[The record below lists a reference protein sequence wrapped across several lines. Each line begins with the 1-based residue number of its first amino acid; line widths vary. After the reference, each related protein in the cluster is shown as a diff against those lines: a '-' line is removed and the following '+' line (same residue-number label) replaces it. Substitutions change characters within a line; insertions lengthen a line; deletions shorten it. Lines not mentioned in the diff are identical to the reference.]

1 MKTQMKTISRILTG
15 GGAICLFGSIAL
27 ADTLNENSHTA
38 TNQTSLAESS
48 SDQTSP
54 STRNVKLNKS
64 IVTAASGSEKLVKDA
79 PASTTVISQEELQTM
94 PYRDLAEAVR
104 NVPGVEIDASAG
116 KLGGFSFLIRG
127 MPADYTLLLVDGRRT
142 KPGGQIATNNNGMDS
157 MYNAFMPPL
166 SAIERIEVIRGPMS
180 TLYGSDAMGGM
191 VNIVTK
197 KIPEKWG
204 ATLSLEA
211 NIPES
216 KAYQSTYQASFYA
229 AGALSKKVGMN
240 FRLRDL
246 YRSEAG
252 NTFKTND
259 GSTTTTFFGAQSN
272 AYNIGTRLNYT
283 PDSKNTFIFDVD
295 YTKITFDNRKAQIG
309 RHTASNTSSN
319 GGGLTG
325 GYTDYMNVSKLV
337 GLLGHDGDYS
347 FGKWKTSLQYM
358 DTRNLGRK
366 VVGKYAA
373 DPDVGKNRDIIGQD
387 IYLDSRLLLP
397 LGDYNNLN
405 IGAEYRS
412 EQMHDRAANPNRFGF
427 HTISA
432 FVEDEWNIFEP
443 FTITLGLR
451 DTYNTKFGNHISPR
465 IYGVLDIT
473 DSLTLKGGVSTGY
486 KTPYTNQLVS
496 GVYGYGSQGNLGF
509 LGNPDLKPETSIN
522 YELGLVFDNDYVD
535 FSVTGFRNNFSN
547 KITSQKVTSGEA
559 FSAYCGNGNSIY
571 SGGCNQLYN
580 ADTAYT
586 QGVESTFGIKPI
598 YGVGFDISYVW
609 TDTEVTSGTT
619 KGQKLSFIPEHS
631 LNAKLGY
638 AYKDFSAYLR
648 TEYKAKTPNSS
659 FYDKEYTYKEYYKD
673 YVVLTLGAQY
683 RINDF
688 VRLNAGIYNLLNHS
702 FIDFDYVGTQSS
714 STVYANNY
722 RFILDGR
729 RYWLNVTLDF

>member
-1 MKTQMKTISRILTG
+1 MKTISRILTNGKILTTG
-15 GGAICLFGSIAL
+15 GLVCLFGSFAL
-27 ADTLNENSHTA
+27 ADTLS
-38 TNQTSLAESS
+38 QTSTQAESQDS
-48 SDQTSP
+48 ASP
-54 STRNVKLNKS
+54 RNVKLNKS

-104 NVPGVEIDASAG
+104 NVPGVEIDSSAG

-142 KPGGQIATNNNGMDS
+142 KPGGQIATNNNGMES

-191 VNIVTK
+191 VNIITK

-216 KAYQSTYQASFYA
+216 KTYQSTYQASFYA

-252 NTFKTND
+252 DTFKTND
-259 GSTTTTFFGAQSN
+259 GSTTKTFFGAQSN

-309 RHTASNTSSN
+309 RHTASNTSNN

-366 VVGKYAA
+366 VVGKYTA

-496 GVYGYGSQGNLGF
+496 GVYGYGSQGKLGF

-547 KITSQKVTSGEA
+547 KITSQSVTSGDA
-559 FSAYCGNGNSIY
+559 FNAYCSSSSKIYDNGCS
-571 SGGCNQLYN
+571 QLYN

-609 TDTEVTSGTT
+609 TDTEVTSGKT

-631 LNAKLGY
+631 LNAKLSY

-659 FYDKEYTYKEYYKD
+659 FYDKKYTYKEYYKD

-714 STVYANNY
+714 SSSTPVYANNY

>member
-1 MKTQMKTISRILTG
+1 MKTISRILTSGKILTTG
-15 GGAICLFGSIAL
+15 GLVCLFGSFAL
-27 ADTLNENSHTA
+27 ADTLSQNST
-38 TNQTSLAESS
+38 QVESQVDS
-48 SDQTSP
+48 AP
-54 STRNVKLNKS
+54 RNVKLNKS
-64 IVTAASGSEKLVKDA
+64 VVTAASGSEKLVKDA

-142 KPGGQIATNNNGMDS
+142 KPGGQIATNNNGMES

-166 SAIERIEVIRGPMS
+166 SAIEKIEVIRGPMS

-229 AGALSKKVGMN
+229 AGALSKSVGMN
-240 FRLRDL
+240 VRLRDL

-259 GSTTTTFFGAQSN
+259 GNTTTSFFGAQSN
-272 AYNIGTRLNYT
+272 AYNIGTRLNFT

-309 RHTASNTSSN
+309 RHTASNN
-319 GGGLTG
+319 NNDGLTG

-337 GLLGHDGDYS
+337 GLIGHDGDYS

-366 VVGKYAA
+366 VVGKYTA
-373 DPDVGKNRDIIGQD
+373 DPDVGKSRDIIGQD

-405 IGAEYRS
+405 VGAEYRS

-473 DSLTLKGGVSTGY
+473 DNLTLKDR
-486 KTPYTNQLVS
+486 K
-496 GVYGYGSQGNLGF
+496 
-509 LGNPDLKPETSIN
+509 
-522 YELGLVFDNDYVD
+522 
-535 FSVTGFRNNFSN
+535 SV
-547 KITSQKVTSGEA
+547 V
-559 FSAYCGNGNSIY
+559 
-571 SGGCNQLYN
+571 
-580 ADTAYT
+580 
-586 QGVESTFGIKPI
+586 
-598 YGVGFDISYVW
+598 
-609 TDTEVTSGTT
+609 
-619 KGQKLSFIPEHS
+619 
-631 LNAKLGY
+631 
-638 AYKDFSAYLR
+638 
-648 TEYKAKTPNSS
+648 
-659 FYDKEYTYKEYYKD
+659 
-673 YVVLTLGAQY
+673 
-683 RINDF
+683 
-688 VRLNAGIYNLLNHS
+688 
-702 FIDFDYVGTQSS
+702 
-714 STVYANNY
+714 
-722 RFILDGR
+722 
-729 RYWLNVTLDF
+729 

>member
-1 MKTQMKTISRILTG
+1 M
-15 GGAICLFGSIAL
+15 
-27 ADTLNENSHTA
+27 
-38 TNQTSLAESS
+38 
-48 SDQTSP
+48 
-54 STRNVKLNKS
+54 NV
-64 IVTAASGSEKLVKDA
+64 
-79 PASTTVISQEELQTM
+79 
-94 PYRDLAEAVR
+94 
-104 NVPGVEIDASAG
+104 
-116 KLGGFSFLIRG
+116 
-127 MPADYTLLLVDGRRT
+127 
-142 KPGGQIATNNNGMDS
+142 
-157 MYNAFMPPL
+157 
-166 SAIERIEVIRGPMS
+166 
-180 TLYGSDAMGGM
+180 
-191 VNIVTK
+191 
-197 KIPEKWG
+197 
-204 ATLSLEA
+204 
-211 NIPES
+211 
-216 KAYQSTYQASFYA
+216 
-229 AGALSKKVGMN
+229 
-240 FRLRDL
+240 RLRDL

-259 GSTTTTFFGAQSN
+259 GSTTTSFFGAQSN

-309 RHTASNTSSN
+309 RHTAPNN
-319 GGGLTG
+319 NGLTG

-366 VVGKYAA
+366 VVGKYTA
-373 DPDVGKNRDIIGQD
+373 DPDVGKSRDIIGQD

-405 IGAEYRS
+405 VGAEYRS

-496 GVYGYGSQGNLGF
+496 GVYGYGSQGALGF

-547 KITSQKVTSGEA
+547 KITSQSITSGA
-559 FSAYCGNGNSIY
+559 VFDTHC
-571 SGGCNQLYN
+571 SGVYDRGCNQLYN

-609 TDTEVTSGTT
+609 TDTEVTSGKT

-631 LNAKLGY
+631 LNAKVSY
-638 AYKDFSAYLR
+638 MYKDFSAYLR
-648 TEYKAKTPNSS
+648 TEYKAKTPNNS
-659 FYDKEYTYKEYYKD
+659 FYSNTNKIAYKEYYKD

-702 FIDFDYVGTQSS
+702 FIDFDKVGTDNKGG
-714 STVYANNY
+714 VYANNY

>member
-1 MKTQMKTISRILTG
+1 MKTISRILTNGKILTTG
-15 GGAICLFGSIAL
+15 GLVFFFGSFAL
-27 ADTLNENSHTA
+27 ADTLS
-38 TNQTSLAESS
+38 QTSTQAESQDS
-48 SDQTSP
+48 ASP
-54 STRNVKLNKS
+54 RNVKLNKS

-104 NVPGVEIDASAG
+104 NVPGVEIDSSAG

-142 KPGGQIATNNNGMDS
+142 KPGGQIATNNNGMES

-191 VNIVTK
+191 VNIITK
-197 KIPEKWG
+197 KNPRKWG

-216 KAYQSTYQASFYA
+216 KTYQSTYQASFYA

-259 GSTTTTFFGAQSN
+259 GSTTKTFFGAQSN

-295 YTKITFDNRKAQIG
+295 YTKITFDNRKQQVG
-309 RHTASNTSSN
+309 RHTTNSNNT
-319 GGGLTG
+319 LTG
-325 GYTDYMNVSKLV
+325 GYTDYLNVSKLV

-366 VVGKYAA
+366 VVGKYTA

-496 GVYGYGSQGNLGF
+496 GVYGYGSQGKLGF

-547 KITSQKVTSGEA
+547 KITLQEVTSGEA
-559 FSAYCGNGNSIY
+559 FNAYCGSSSSKIY
-571 SGGCNQLYN
+571 DNGCNQLYN

-609 TDTEVTSGTT
+609 TDTEVTSGKT

-631 LNAKLGY
+631 LNAKVSY
-638 AYKDFSAYLR
+638 MYKDFSAYLR
-648 TEYKAKTPNSS
+648 TEYKAKTPNNN
-659 FYDKEYTYKEYYKD
+659 FYGNNSKLTYKEYYKD

-702 FIDFDYVGTQSS
+702 FIDFDYVGTSNNNNNNN
-714 STVYANNY
+714 TAVYANNY

>member
-1 MKTQMKTISRILTG
+1 MKTISRILTSG
-15 GGAICLFGSIAL
+15 KILTIGGAVCLFGSFAL
-27 ADTLNENSHTA
+27 ADTLNETNSATLP
-38 TNQTSLAESS
+38 TNQVESQSDLATS
-48 SDQTSP
+48 
-54 STRNVKLNKS
+54 RNVRLNKS

-142 KPGGQIATNNNGMDS
+142 KPGGQIATNNNGMES

-166 SAIERIEVIRGPMS
+166 SAIEKIEVIRGPMS

-216 KAYQSTYQASFYA
+216 KAYQSTFQASFYA
-229 AGALSKKVGMN
+229 AGALSKSVGMN

-259 GSTTTTFFGAQSN
+259 GNTTTSFFGAQSN

-309 RHTASNTSSN
+309 RHTAANKDN
-319 GGGLTG
+319 NGLTG

-366 VVGKYAA
+366 VVGKYTA
-373 DPDVGKNRDIIGQD
+373 DPDVGKSRDIIGQD

-405 IGAEYRS
+405 VGAEYRS

-496 GVYGYGSQGNLGF
+496 GVYGYGSQGALGF

-535 FSVTGFRNNFSN
+535 FSITGFRNNFSN

-559 FSAYCGNGNSIY
+559 FNTYCGNSIY
-571 SGGCNQLYN
+571 ANGCNQLYN

-609 TDTEVTSGTT
+609 TDTEVTSGKT

-631 LNAKLGY
+631 LNAKLSY

-648 TEYKAKTPNSS
+648 TEYKAKTPNNS
-659 FYDKEYTYKEYYKD
+659 FYSNTNKIAYKEYYKD

-702 FIDFDYVGTQSS
+702 FIDFDNVAINGNTA
-714 STVYANNY
+714 TYANNY

>member
-1 MKTQMKTISRILTG
+1 MKTISRILTNGKILTTG
-15 GGAICLFGSIAL
+15 GLVCLFGSFAL
-27 ADTLNENSHTA
+27 ADTLS
-38 TNQTSLAESS
+38 QTSTQAESQDS
-48 SDQTSP
+48 AS
-54 STRNVKLNKS
+54 RNVRLNKS

-104 NVPGVEIDASAG
+104 NVPGVEIDSSAG

-142 KPGGQIATNNNGMDS
+142 KPGGQIATNNNGMES

-191 VNIVTK
+191 VNIITK

-216 KAYQSTYQASFYA
+216 KTYQSTYQASFYA

-252 NTFKTND
+252 DTFKTND
-259 GSTTTTFFGAQSN
+259 GSTTKTFFGAQSN

-295 YTKITFDNRKAQIG
+295 YTKITFDNRKQQVG
-309 RHTASNTSSN
+309 SHTTSSN
-319 GGGLTG
+319 DTLIG
-325 GYTDYMNVSKLV
+325 GYTDYLNVSKLV

-366 VVGKYAA
+366 VVGKYTA

-496 GVYGYGSQGNLGF
+496 GVYGYGSQGKLGF

-547 KITSQKVTSGEA
+547 KITSQSVTSGDA
-559 FSAYCGNGNSIY
+559 FNAYCSSSSKIY
-571 SGGCNQLYN
+571 DNDCSQLYN

-609 TDTEVTSGTT
+609 TDTEVTSGKT

-631 LNAKLGY
+631 LNAKVSY

-648 TEYKAKTPNSS
+648 TEYKAKTPNNS
-659 FYDKEYTYKEYYKD
+659 FYSNTNTLTYKEYYKD

-702 FIDFDYVGTQSS
+702 FIDFDYVGTQSRNGSS
-714 STVYANNY
+714 STPVYANNY

>member
-1 MKTQMKTISRILTG
+1 MKTISRILTSG
-15 GGAICLFGSIAL
+15 KILTTGGAVCLFGSFVL
-27 ADTLNENSHTA
+27 ADTLNETSSPT
-38 TNQTSLAESS
+38 TNQAESQIDS
-48 SDQTSP
+48 ATS
-54 STRNVKLNKS
+54 RNVKLNKS
-64 IVTAASGSEKLVKDA
+64 VVTAASGSEKLIKDA
-79 PASTTVISQEELQTM
+79 PASTTIISQEELQTM

-142 KPGGQIATNNNGMDS
+142 KPGGQIATNNNGMES

-166 SAIERIEVIRGPMS
+166 SVIERIEVIRGPMS

-216 KAYQSTYQASFYA
+216 KTYQSTYQASLYA
-229 AGALSKKVGMN
+229 AGSLSKNVGMN
-240 FRLRDL
+240 IRLRDL

-259 GSTTTTFFGAQSN
+259 GSTTTSFFGAQSN
-272 AYNIGTRLNYT
+272 AYNVGSRLNFT
-283 PDSKNTFIFDVD
+283 PDSKNTFILDVD
-295 YTKITFDNRKAQIG
+295 YTKITFDNTKAQIG
-309 RHTASNTSSN
+309 RHTAPNTD
-319 GGGLTG
+319 GDGLAG

-366 VVGKYAA
+366 VVGKYTA
-373 DPDVGKNRDIIGQD
+373 DPDVGKSRDIIGQD
-387 IYLDSRLLLP
+387 IYLDSRVLLP

-486 KTPYTNQLVS
+486 KTPYTNQLIS
-496 GVYGYGSQGNLGF
+496 GVYGYGSQGALGF

-547 KITSQKVTSGEA
+547 KITTQSITSGA
-559 FSAYCGNGNSIY
+559 VFDTHCNGVY
-571 SGGCNQLYN
+571 DRGCNQLYN

-586 QGVESTFGIKPI
+586 QGVESTFGIKPL

-609 TDTEVTSGTT
+609 TDTQVTSGKT

-631 LNAKLGY
+631 LNAKLSY

-648 TEYKAKTPNSS
+648 TEYKAKTLNNNYYSNSNQL
-659 FYDKEYTYKEYYKD
+659 TYKEYYKD

-683 RINDF
+683 RINNF

-702 FIDFDYVGTQSS
+702 FIDFDKVGTDRNGV
-714 STVYANNY
+714 VYANNY

>member
-1 MKTQMKTISRILTG
+1 MKTISRILTNGKILTTG
-15 GGAICLFGSIAL
+15 GLVCLFGSFAL
-27 ADTLNENSHTA
+27 ADTLS
-38 TNQTSLAESS
+38 QTSTQAESQDS
-48 SDQTSP
+48 ASP
-54 STRNVKLNKS
+54 RNVKLNKS

-191 VNIVTK
+191 VNIITK

-216 KAYQSTYQASFYA
+216 KTYQSTYQASFYA

-259 GSTTTTFFGAQSN
+259 GGTTKTFFGAQSN

-309 RHTASNTSSN
+309 RHTALNN
-319 GGGLTG
+319 GSGLTG

-366 VVGKYAA
+366 VVGKYTA

-547 KITSQKVTSGEA
+547 KITSQSIKSGEA
-559 FSAYCGNGNSIY
+559 FNAYCGNNTY
-571 SGGCNQLYN
+571 EKGCNQLYN

-609 TDTEVTSGTT
+609 TDTEVTSGKT

-631 LNAKLGY
+631 LNAKVSY

-648 TEYKAKTPNSS
+648 TEYKAKTPNNS
-659 FYDKEYTYKEYYKD
+659 FYSNDDKITYKEWYKD

-702 FIDFDYVGTQSS
+702 FIDFDYVGAQSRNS
-714 STVYANNY
+714 STPVYANNY

>member
-1 MKTQMKTISRILTG
+1 
-15 GGAICLFGSIAL
+15 
-27 ADTLNENSHTA
+27 
-38 TNQTSLAESS
+38 
-48 SDQTSP
+48 
-54 STRNVKLNKS
+54 
-64 IVTAASGSEKLVKDA
+64 
-79 PASTTVISQEELQTM
+79 
-94 PYRDLAEAVR
+94 
-104 NVPGVEIDASAG
+104 
-116 KLGGFSFLIRG
+116 
-127 MPADYTLLLVDGRRT
+127 
-142 KPGGQIATNNNGMDS
+142 
-157 MYNAFMPPL
+157 
-166 SAIERIEVIRGPMS
+166 
-180 TLYGSDAMGGM
+180 
-191 VNIVTK
+191 
-197 KIPEKWG
+197 
-204 ATLSLEA
+204 
-211 NIPES
+211 
-216 KAYQSTYQASFYA
+216 
-229 AGALSKKVGMN
+229 MN

-259 GSTTTTFFGAQSN
+259 GSTTKTFFGAQSN

-309 RHTASNTSSN
+309 RHTASNTSNN
-319 GGGLTG
+319 GDGLTG
-325 GYTDYMNVSKLV
+325 GYTDYINVSKLV

-358 DTRNLGRK
+358 DMRNLGRK
-366 VVGKYAA
+366 VVGKYTA

-547 KITSQKVTSGEA
+547 KITSQSVTSGDA
-559 FSAYCGNGNSIY
+559 FNAYCSSSKIYDNGCS
-571 SGGCNQLYN
+571 QLYN

-609 TDTEVTSGTT
+609 TDTEVTSGKT
-619 KGQKLSFIPEHS
+619 KGRKLSFIPEHS
-631 LNAKLGY
+631 LNAKLSY

-659 FYDKEYTYKEYYKD
+659 FYDKRYTYKEYYKD

-702 FIDFDYVGTQSS
+702 FIDFDYVSTQSS
-714 STVYANNY
+714 STPVYANNY

>member
-1 MKTQMKTISRILTG
+1 MKTISRILTNGKILTTG
-15 GGAICLFGSIAL
+15 GLVCLFGSFAL
-27 ADTLNENSHTA
+27 ADTLS
-38 TNQTSLAESS
+38 QTSTQAESQDS
-48 SDQTSP
+48 ASP
-54 STRNVKLNKS
+54 RNVKLNKS

-104 NVPGVEIDASAG
+104 NVPGVEIDSSAG

-142 KPGGQIATNNNGMDS
+142 KPGGQIATNNNGMES

-191 VNIVTK
+191 VNIITK

-216 KAYQSTYQASFYA
+216 KTYQSTYQASFYA

-252 NTFKTND
+252 DTFKTND
-259 GSTTTTFFGAQSN
+259 GSTTKTFFGAQSN

-309 RHTASNTSSN
+309 RHTASNTSNN

-366 VVGKYAA
+366 VVGKYTA

-496 GVYGYGSQGNLGF
+496 GVYGYGSQGKLGF

-547 KITSQKVTSGEA
+547 KITSQSVTSGDA
-559 FSAYCGNGNSIY
+559 FNAYCSSKIYDNGCS
-571 SGGCNQLYN
+571 QLYN

-609 TDTEVTSGTT
+609 TDTEVTSGKT

-631 LNAKLGY
+631 LNAKLSY

-659 FYDKEYTYKEYYKD
+659 FYDKKYTYKEYYKD

-702 FIDFDYVGTQSS
+702 FIDFDNVAINGGTA
-714 STVYANNY
+714 TYANNY

>member
-1 MKTQMKTISRILTG
+1 MKTISRILTNGKILTTG
-15 GGAICLFGSIAL
+15 GLVCLFGSFAL
-27 ADTLNENSHTA
+27 ADTLS
-38 TNQTSLAESS
+38 QTSTQAESQDS
-48 SDQTSP
+48 AS
-54 STRNVKLNKS
+54 RNVKLNKS
-64 IVTAASGSEKLVKDA
+64 IVTAASGSEKLVKDT

-142 KPGGQIATNNNGMDS
+142 KPGGQIATSNFGMDS

-216 KAYQSTYQASFYA
+216 KTYQSTYQASFYA

-309 RHTASNTSSN
+309 RHTASNTSNN

-325 GYTDYMNVSKLV
+325 GYTDYINVSKLV

-358 DTRNLGRK
+358 DMRNLGRK
-366 VVGKYAA
+366 VVGKYTA

-547 KITSQKVTSGEA
+547 KITSQSIKSGEA
-559 FSAYCGNGNSIY
+559 FNAYCGNSTY
-571 SGGCNQLYN
+571 EKGCNQLYN

-631 LNAKLGY
+631 LNAKLSY

-648 TEYKAKTPNSS
+648 TEYKAKTPNNS
-659 FYDKEYTYKEYYKD
+659 FYSNTNTLTYKEYYKD

-702 FIDFDYVGTQSS
+702 FIDFDYVGTQSRNGSSSS
-714 STVYANNY
+714 STPVYANNY